1 MCAER
6 GLTMSDSIADEILNP
21 GTETDLFRTGID
33 RECRDV
39 ARRIYREAVKRNDGP
54 RSLPRASA
62 YFAAVATLR
71 RLAMRLHR
79 SYKAACDREQSD
91 SELRRERKTEA
102 RVLQLCHELGVSV
115 RFNGD
120 PRGGPVQILCSKEN
134 ANGWGGDC
142 ILIPFADAKEYDRK

>member
-1 MCAER
+1 MTNDFTPEQRAAIEKAK
-6 GLTMSDSIADEILNP
+6 T
-21 GTETDLFRTGID
+21 TEMDLFRSGLD
-33 RECRDV
+33 KECRDV

-79 SYKAACDREQSD
+79 SYENACNREQSER
-91 SELRRERKTEA
+91 ELRRERRTEA

-120 PRGGPVQILCSKEN
+120 PRGGPVQIPCSKEE

-142 ILIPFADAKEYDRK
+142 ILVPFADAREYDRK